1 MSDNKNNKQSTNYLD
16 YLPEK
21 GLFTEDELWEAI
33 AAANGVDYSEIADG
47 DLVDW
52 L

>member
-1 MSDNKNNKQSTNYLD
+1 MTDKQKPSQKSYLD

-33 AAANGVDYSEIADG
+33 AEANGLDYSEIADG

-52 L
+52 I